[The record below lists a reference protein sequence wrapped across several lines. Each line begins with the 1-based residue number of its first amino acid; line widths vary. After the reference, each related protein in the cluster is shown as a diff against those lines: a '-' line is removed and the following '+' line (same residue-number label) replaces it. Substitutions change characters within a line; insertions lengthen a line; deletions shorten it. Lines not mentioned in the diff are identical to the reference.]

1 MWLLAGLTHFK
12 NGYCEPSRAR
22 VLSMRE
28 MNRLFATQPWR
39 RIEIWREGRY
49 QYALCEKG

>member
-22 VLSMRE
+22 VLSTRE
-28 MNRLFATQPWR
+28 MNRLFSSQPWQR
-39 RIEIWREGRY
+39 VETWRDGRY
-49 QYALCEKG
+49 QYALCEKD